1 MTEPKVNGSQ
11 FLYNDLSRRLIRLIL
26 ESAPDTDPMVDV
38 ELRLVA
44 LIREREC
51 LAARV
56 VELEGML
63 GREREMHASSIR
75 ESMKRAARVEELEH
89 RIDELESMWPD
100 QSRLTAENTCL
111 AARVQELEDGY
122 VKCVVNRAE
131 LQIEN
136 TRLREALE
144 KIRDQDYRGN
154 RPWSATVAYDA
165 LEEKS

>member
-1 MTEPKVNGSQ
+1 MSGTKGRKLPTSADVSEHQKVERYAFYGDDGEANPVENPGGGW
-11 FLYNDLSRRLIRLIL
+11 
-26 ESAPDTDPMVDV
+26 VDYDDCK
-38 ELRLVA
+38 A
-44 LIREREC
+44 

-56 VELEGML
+56 QEL
-63 GREREMHASSIR
+63 
-75 ESMKRAARVEELEH
+75 KH